1 MGLEQVNHQDQHHLL
16 TSSCRLAA
24 LTAGA
29 ALLFLAGCAAPP
41 QAPDPVT
48 RTPVPVSPLP
58 SPQPAPLLDPRR
70 TQVIFTAMQMVGVP
84 YLWGGSTPAGF
95 DCSGLVQYAY
105 ANAGLQVPRTAAEQF
120 ATATPL
126 TLEDAVAG
134 DLLFFNDRSR
144 TSHVAIYL
152 GEGRFVH
159 APNGGSSVSLD
170 KLETSYWRSHFS
182 GAGRIMPPGEFRS
195 CPDTT
200 RSRDC

>member
-1 MGLEQVNHQDQHHLL
+1 MSAGRGNRRDQHLSQTL
-16 TSSCRLAA
+16 FCRHAA
-24 LTAGA
+24 LAISA
-29 ALLFLAGCAAPP
+29 AVIFLAGCVGTP
-41 QAPDPVT
+41 QAPDPAA
-48 RTPVPVSPLP
+48 RIPVPASPSASSPSTPLP
-58 SPQPAPLLDPRR
+58 DPLRS
-70 TQVIFTAMQMVGVP
+70 QVVFTAMQMVGVP

-105 ANAGLQVPRTAAEQF
+105 SNAGLQVPRTAAAQL
-120 ATATPL
+120 TASTPL
-126 TLEDAVAG
+126 PLEDAVAG
-134 DLLFFNDRSR
+134 DLLFFEDRSR

-170 KLETSYWRSHFS
+170 DMETSYWRTHFS
-182 GAGRIMPPGEFRS
+182 RAGRIIPPGEFRS